1 MAKVFLVKGIPSS
14 GKTQYILNKVAE
26 AHREN
31 PFSYLALGP
40 SGSFIRYLRER
51 FLTLAGSFF
60 NDSFLLLDQ
69 YVVQFLQNRNDGLFY
84 INRSFLAG
92 FVAGKVREGHRL
104 YPLLQ
109 KGQGMIDA
117 FMQFYTWLK
126 DHDAEKLLK
135 DIEQTED
142 TLLKEF
148 AGLYRTI
155 DTQLREK
162 RLFTV
167 EDAYYRFLGLIEQ
180 KAVQSQEIPYRRL
193 FLDGFFD
200 LTPKT
205 RRFFYAFFSFFE
217 EVFLSVPLNPD
228 SSLMDA
234 SFETFET
241 GPSDNQTASPLR
253 CLHRW
258 ETISLKTTLGEP
270 PDSLKTALNLLGK
283 NPSPMGISTQAA
295 ASCSKSIGAPFE
307 IKECANPH
315 QEAIFVCNWVKQLLK
330 DKEYCP
336 EDVGVV
342 VRDERKYL
350 SLLREGFSE
359 NGVPFRFEG
368 DLPLN
373 RSLNVNKLLLPFRA
387 FSGGFSPD
395 SLLAL
400 LETGFVAMNESLPFP
415 EFEALAMRAKLAYS
429 GAFHN
434 DTPVSLEQR
443 KGDWN
448 ERLTQYRK
456 LLERKKQGANAL
468 DDDGETYQQVE
479 QEQNR
484 LQFANES
491 IQRLFVK
498 LSFFEPKKAPTS
510 KEGYIRYFQDLY
522 EGYGNR
528 GLLSDTEEEQNA
540 THVFLNEVLP
550 ELNRFLYAIDPTD
563 DGSKLVSQRQYWKYL
578 KLFVDLSGYRQS
590 VRIDNRVYL
599 SNLEDARFR
608 EKKVKVF
615 VGMTDQNYP
624 LLASGSVF
632 MRAQWPK
639 EQGELPNGS
648 FRDYIVQK
656 ERRDFMNAVRSSGDF
671 VLFTYPKADISGN
684 TYLPSLFLKP
694 FLRWA
699 EKRKVMG
706 RERDPLLRVAVGD
719 PANYSLRQFAVET
732 IAKGKKPSLEVLET
746 LKGAGI
752 DWERIRPTR
761 PGSVSSPLENTR
773 YTQTL
778 SELFGKTFSASKHT
792 TLLECPR
799 KFLYRHIMKLYR
811 PLRVFYGFD
820 YLTEGVIFHNTLKN
834 IFSDEKTR
842 NRMDNAEAFKTTV
855 EVMLRK
861 EIETRMY
868 ASSALLESVE
878 TAYFTEVMA
887 RFAQTY
893 PERIESLTN
902 RILKR
907 YPDLETA
914 VPSLFEV
921 PFTENAAV
929 PFHQK
934 PDGSPIYL
942 IGKIDRV
949 DILPDNRAVI
959 IDYKRTIPNNGAE
972 QLLLY
977 AWALERLENRKVA
990 AISLLQILS
999 KPKGAIK
1006 KAEIK
1011 TLVSQSETPNVFDD
1025 PTSRRI
1031 KSKDRDQVVEEARK
1045 AIDRALRGDF
1055 TKNASLCRQCEY
1067 ASICRFRS
1075 NETGTLEQE
1084 GEGNP

>member
-60 NDSFLLLDQ
+60 NDGFLLLDQ

-92 FVAGKVREGHRL
+92 FVAGKVREEHRL

-117 FMQFYTWLK
+117 FLQFYTWLK
-126 DHDAEKLLK
+126 DHDGENLLK
-135 DIEQTED
+135 EIEQTED

-180 KAVQSQEIPYRRL
+180 KVVQPQEIPYRRL

-205 RRFFYAFFSFFE
+205 RRFFYAFFDFFE
-217 EVFLSVPLNPD
+217 EVYLSVPLNPD
-228 SSLMDA
+228 GSLMDS
-234 SFETFET
+234 SFEAFET
-241 GPSDNQTASPLR
+241 EPSDHPSASPLHA
-253 CLHRW
+253 LHRW
-258 ETISLKTTLGEP
+258 QTVSLEPAHNRP
-270 PDSLKTALNLLGK
+270 PDSLKAALNLLGK
-283 NPSPMGISTQAA
+283 NPPLSGVSKERTSSGSPST
-295 ASCSKSIGAPFE
+295 GTPFE
-307 IKECANPH
+307 VKECANPH
-315 QEAIFVCNWVKQLLK
+315 QEALFVCNWVKQLLK
-330 DKEYCP
+330 EGAYSP
-336 EDVGVV
+336 EDIGIV

-350 SLLREGFSE
+350 SLLKEGFSE
-359 NGVPFRFEG
+359 NGVPCRFEG

-400 LETGFVAMNESLPFP
+400 LEIGFVEISESLPFP
-415 EFEALAMRAKLAYS
+415 EFEALAMRSKLAYS
-429 GAFHN
+429 SAFYR
-434 DTPVSLEQR
+434 DIPVTFAQR
-443 KGDWN
+443 KKDWN
-448 ERLTQYRK
+448 ERLTQYAK
-456 LLERKKQGANAL
+456 LVERKKQGAKAL
-468 DDDGETYQQVE
+468 DDDGETYRQAE
-479 QEQNR
+479 QEHDR
-484 LQFANES
+484 LLFAKEL
-491 IQRLFVK
+491 IRRLFAK
-498 LSFFEPKKAPTS
+498 LSFFEPNKPPAI
-510 KEGYIRYFQDLY
+510 KEDYIRYFQTLY
-522 EGYGNR
+522 EDYGNR
-528 GLLSDTEEEQNA
+528 GLLSTTEEEQNA
-540 THVFLNEVLP
+540 ARVLLDEVLP
-550 ELNRFLYAIDPTD
+550 EMNRFLYAIDPTD
-563 DGSKLVSQRQYWKYL
+563 DGSKPISQRQYWKYL

-639 EQGELPNGS
+639 GQEELPNGS

-699 EKRKVMG
+699 EKRKVTG
-706 RERDPLLRVAVGD
+706 SERDPLLRVTVGD

-778 SELFGKTFSASKHT
+778 SELFGKTFSA
-792 TLLECPR
+792 
-799 KFLYRHIMKLYR
+799 
-811 PLRVFYGFD
+811 
-820 YLTEGVIFHNTLKN
+820 
-834 IFSDEKTR
+834 
-842 NRMDNAEAFKTTV
+842 
-855 EVMLRK
+855 
-861 EIETRMY
+861 
-868 ASSALLESVE
+868 
-878 TAYFTEVMA
+878 
-887 RFAQTY
+887 
-893 PERIESLTN
+893 
-902 RILKR
+902 
-907 YPDLETA
+907 
-914 VPSLFEV
+914 
-921 PFTENAAV
+921 
-929 PFHQK
+929 
-934 PDGSPIYL
+934 
-942 IGKIDRV
+942 
-949 DILPDNRAVI
+949 
-959 IDYKRTIPNNGAE
+959 
-972 QLLLY
+972 
-977 AWALERLENRKVA
+977 
-990 AISLLQILS
+990 
-999 KPKGAIK
+999 
-1006 KAEIK
+1006 
-1011 TLVSQSETPNVFDD
+1011 
-1025 PTSRRI
+1025 
-1031 KSKDRDQVVEEARK
+1031 
-1045 AIDRALRGDF
+1045 
-1055 TKNASLCRQCEY
+1055 
-1067 ASICRFRS
+1067 
-1075 NETGTLEQE
+1075 
-1084 GEGNP
+1084 